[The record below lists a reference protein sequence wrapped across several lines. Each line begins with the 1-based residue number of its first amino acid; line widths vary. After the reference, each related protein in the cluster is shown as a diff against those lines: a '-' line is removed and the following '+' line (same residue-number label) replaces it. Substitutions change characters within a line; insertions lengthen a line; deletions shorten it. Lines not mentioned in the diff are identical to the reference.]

1 MSKARAMTNQ
11 YDEIKA
17 RIKKRLLDERPKAII
32 LRGSWGIG
40 KTHLIN
46 ELFEEPCL
54 KKKKPIY
61 ISLFGLNTLEELNEA
76 LTVKSIGGSHHGK
89 VNHAKEIINKFKGI
103 VNGVDVAI
111 NIASSLFTKF
121 ALESLKERIICIDDW
136 ERSKLNATDLMGF
149 IDDLKTQKKCHVIL
163 IFNDQQIAEET
174 EKTRHKFEEKVF
186 DHNVKMDILPYDAFK
201 IIAKNSNLGD
211 DVKNFAEKRLKKL
224 GLSNIRVIEKI
235 LLNAEELIEELDIAD
250 NFKAIEKLLS
260 SLILFSWAHYL
271 PEDKSPDID
280 FLVEYSPLEKAALK
294 MRENSKEV
302 AKKKLTKYDIWE
314 FRLSLYKY
322 IEISEFDK
330 IIIQILRT
338 GYLNSQNRARLK
350 MALNRIVSREK
361 TDNKLQEIRRLY
373 SSGFGNDD
381 DKLFEM
387 LTIYKDAFL
396 ADFDNSY
403 YSKDDAKT
411 NVAHII
417 RYYRALKKNVECSQ
431 FINAFLSSIEKTDFF
446 DYRDI
451 DPIWVENRRQDQEYT
466 EAIKEKM
473 EKEFNN
479 HLSLERAIETL
490 AYGDRSLHPYKSFL
504 LNKKDQDFIEIFI
517 SREHDLVS
525 LFLTTIQ
532 NDDELKE
539 KIDEIINQLPQ
550 DTPLNKHR
558 IKSLHPI
565 KH

>member
-1 MSKARAMTNQ
+1 MTNQ

-40 KTHLIN
+40 KTHVIN

-61 ISLFGLNTLEELNEA
+61 ISLFGLNRLEELNEA

-89 VNHAKEIINKFKGI
+89 VNYAKEIMNKFKGFL
-103 VNGVDVAI
+103 DVADVVI
-111 NIASSLFTKF
+111 NVTSSLFTKF
-121 ALESLKERIICIDDW
+121 ALEKLKERVICIDDW

-163 IFNDQQIAEET
+163 IFNDQQIADEADESCR
-174 EKTRHKFEEKVF
+174 KYEEKVF
-186 DHNVKMDILPYDAFK
+186 DHNVKMDILPDDAFE

-235 LLNAEELIEELDIAD
+235 LLNAVELIEELDIAD
-250 NFKAIEKLLS
+250 NFKATEKLLS

-271 PEDKSPDID
+271 PEDKSPDIEYLETYN
-280 FLVEYSPLEKAALK
+280 FYVETSFRIEGETNKDTGEVNKRY
-294 MRENSKEV
+294 ENASLLSDYGYH
-302 AKKKLTKYDIWE
+302 AKN
-314 FRLSLYKY
+314 
-322 IEISEFDK
+322 EIDEY
-330 IIIQILRT
+330 IIQILKS
-338 GYLNSQNRARLK
+338 GYLNSQNRVLLK
-350 MALNRIVSREK
+350 MALNRIISREE

-381 DKLFEM
+381 DKLFKM
-387 LTIYKDAFL
+387 LTSYKDAFL
-396 ADFDNSY
+396 AHFANGH
-403 YSKDDAKT
+403 YSNDDAKT
-411 NVAHII
+411 NAAHII
-417 RYYRALKKNVECSQ
+417 GYYRILEKNPECTQ

-451 DPIWVENRRQDQEYT
+451 DPIWVENRRQDQEYI
-466 EAIKEKM
+466 EAIKATIPQRNVKLEHAIRDVSFGQNVTPFYLDM
-473 EKEFNN
+473 FNEA
-479 HLSLERAIETL
+479 SDEAIEEACKL
-490 AYGDRSLHPYKSFL
+490 CELHVLRDFL
-504 LNKKDQDFIEIFI
+504 FII
-517 SREHDLVS
+517 SSDV
-525 LFLTTIQ
+525 
-532 NDDELKE
+532 ELR
-539 KIDEIINQLPQ
+539 IRIIRIIKRIPE

-558 IKSLHPI
+558 LNDIRR
-565 KH
+565 